1 MKNKIKS
8 LFVGCLLIFG
18 SFITF
23 SQNGKIKIYESKSGD
38 GTCAIVF
45 PNTPKPLIV
54 VTSSNGCSETTI
66 MAMDDWTEMSSKAI
80 VTITIE
86 SPSKL
91 RESPSKSSPKLVKR
105 DAASGLATG
114 KRQHKPFMIY
124 QDLSISKLDGDVDG
138 DGIEVYKFS
147 WKVEEGVKFV
157 DEQNSE
163 ERVSGADSSSSSCCS
178 NGVCSVVV
186 SVDKKHTKS
195 GHVTLL
201 K

>member
-18 SFITF
+18 QFIAF
-23 SQNGKIKIYESKSGD
+23 SQENKVKIYQSKSED

-45 PNTPKPLIV
+45 PNSPPLIII
-54 VTSSNGCSETTI
+54 TSSSGCTEAKT
-66 MAMDDWTEMSSKAI
+66 MAIDDWTELSPESM
-80 VTITIE
+80 VTVTIE
-86 SPSKL
+86 SPSEI
-91 RESPSKSSPKLVKR
+91 RESPTKLTKR
-105 DAASGLATG
+105 DAATGLATG
-114 KRQHKPFMIY
+114 KRQHKPMRVY
-124 QDLSISKLDGDVDG
+124 KEVSMEKLGGDADG

-147 WKVEEGVKFV
+147 WKVEEGVKFTG
-157 DEQNSE
+157 EQSSE
-163 ERVSGADSSSSSCCS
+163 ERGSRTDSSSSSCCA

-186 SVDKKHTKS
+186 SVDKKHTKT